1 MVAAQP
7 RSEGIAARVLVAVAI
22 VAIAAI
28 VVLYLSII
36 RSQGGPGEPPSDTP
50 WVVPFVAGY
59 QILMAVLLAVSLF
72 VPPAIRPGLR
82 GAASAGLLVL
92 GVLAAFSIGLGDI
105 IVAALAIAVTV
116 LSMVQRPGWRTWT
129 SVAAGA
135 IAAVAILLGGFQI
148 AWSHI
153 VCQPTGQS
161 GGSSASVFGGS
172 SYDCNGGVLTH
183 H

>member
-1 MVAAQP
+1 MAV
-7 RSEGIAARVLVAVAI
+7 RVLIAVAV

-50 WVVPFVAGY
+50 WVVPFVAGF
-59 QILMAVLLAVSLF
+59 QILMALLLAVSLV

-82 GAASAGLLVL
+82 GATSAGLFVL
-92 GVLAAFSIGLGDI
+92 GVLALFSIGLGDI
-105 IVAALAIAVTV
+105 IVAALAVAATV
-116 LSMVQRPGWRTWT
+116 LSVIANPGPRTWV
-129 SVAAGA
+129 SVVAAA
-135 IAAVAILLGGFQI
+135 IVSVAILLGGFQI

-161 GGSSASVFGGS
+161 GGSSAGLFGGRA
-172 SYDCNGGVLTH
+172 YDCNDGALTYH
-183 H
+183 

>member
-1 MVAAQP
+1 M
-7 RSEGIAARVLVAVAI
+7 AARVLVAVAV

-36 RSQGGPGEPPSDTP
+36 RSQGGPPDDTP

-59 QILMAVLLAVSLF
+59 EVLMALLLAASLL

-82 GAASAGLLVL
+82 GAASAGLFVL

-105 IVAALAIAVTV
+105 IVAALAVAATV
-116 LSMVQRPGWRTWT
+116 LAVVASPGRRTLV
-129 SVAAGA
+129 SLAVAA
-135 IAAVAILLGGFQI
+135 IASLAILLGGFQI

-161 GGSSASVFGGS
+161 GGSSAGLFGGAA
-172 SYDCNGGVLTH
+172 YDCTNGVLTVH
-183 H
+183 

>member
-1 MVAAQP
+1 M
-7 RSEGIAARVLVAVAI
+7 AARVLVAVA
-22 VAIAAI
+22 VAATAAI

-59 QILMAVLLAVSLF
+59 EILMALLLGVSLV

-82 GAASAGLLVL
+82 GAASAGLFVL
-92 GVLAAFSIGLGDI
+92 GVLALFSIGLGDI
-105 IVAALAIAVTV
+105 IAAALAAAATV
-116 LSMVQRPGWRTWT
+116 LSVTATHGPRTWV
-129 SVAAGA
+129 SLAAAA
-135 IAAVAILLGGFQI
+135 IASVAILLGGFQI

-161 GGSSASVFGGS
+161 GGSSAGLFGGTA
-172 SYDCNGGVLTH
+172 YDCNDGVLTYH
-183 H
+183 